1 MRITNEYNDLYK
13 HWFKTIFPYFLWRY
27 IPINIV
33 LIACISMGTE
43 NNNYLSRVQYL
54 YCSVLLVLSTFV
66 MSSSCIIS
74 GLSFASAY
82 CCCIRVVL
90 YRKCSLF
97 PLLCV
102 SLFGL
107 YFDNSY
113 MIYIIRNPILWM
125 GISAYEGGVF
135 VSLFFDRR
143 CSPDYFFR
151 NVNKMASWI
160 PDNKKR

>member
-27 IPINIV
+27 IPINI
-33 LIACISMGTE
+33 AYISMWTE
-43 NNNYLSRVQYL
+43 NNNYLSRVQHL
-54 YCSVLLVLSTFV
+54 YCSFLLVLSTFV

-74 GLSFASAY
+74 GLSFASVY
-82 CCCIRVVL
+82 CCCISVVL

-107 YFDNSY
+107 YFVITYCCSFVLLYLGLLFSVLVYFCNV
-113 MIYIIRNPILWM
+113 
-125 GISAYEGGVF
+125 VF
-135 VSLFFDRR
+135 VLYMCIIYVYSCVSIYFVVSS
-143 CSPDYFFR
+143 SPL
-151 NVNKMASWI
+151 
-160 PDNKKR
+160 

>member
-1 MRITNEYNDLYK
+1 
-13 HWFKTIFPYFLWRY
+13 
-27 IPINIV
+27 
-33 LIACISMGTE
+33 MGTE

-54 YCSVLLVLSTFV
+54 YCSFLLVLSTFV

-74 GLSFASAY
+74 GLSFASTY

-107 YFDNSY
+107 YFVITYCCSFVVLYLGLLFSVLVVYFCDVFVLYMCISVFLFTLLCQVLLSNSY
-113 MIYIIRNPILWM
+113 RSLLLSLVVLYRGDPLFPITCVLFGCII
-125 GISAYEGGVF
+125 
-135 VSLFFDRR
+135 
-143 CSPDYFFR
+143 
-151 NVNKMASWI
+151 
-160 PDNKKR
+160 